1 MARSARILLLLLAP
15 ALLLACGALHSDPEP
30 TSPPSVVELPSFHN
44 THRVPVPSDW
54 QINPPPEQ
62 QEHGWLAVVPAGSAG
77 PCRNMIWYELI
88 VNVDAKQALA
98 LVRSGN
104 LRMTAAIK
112 HGVALKV
119 EQASLD
125 GRSAT
130 LLTPAAQSGR
140 FRRIY
145 LVPYGP
151 GVLIVH
157 CLTVGQ
163 LKGEERCAQQHPALA
178 TQLRRAFERAETGLA
193 LGRRRAR
200 REQPPRVDAG
210 APCP

>member
-1 MARSARILLLLLAP
+1 MARSARVVLLWAP

-30 TSPPSVVELPSFHN
+30 TAPPSVAELPSFHN
-44 THRVPVPSDW
+44 THRVPVPGDW

-62 QEHGWLAVVPAGSAG
+62 QEHGWLAVVPAGGGG

-88 VNVDAKQALA
+88 VKVDLEQALA

-104 LRMTAAIK
+104 LRMTAAITRDA
-112 HGVALKV
+112 ALK
-119 EQASLD
+119 EQQTSLG
-125 GRSAT
+125 GRRAT
-130 LLTPAAQSGR
+130 LLTPAAQTGR

-145 LVPYGP
+145 LVPYEP

-163 LKGEERCAQQHPALA
+163 LRGEERCAGHHAALA
-178 TQLRRAFERAETGLA
+178 TRLRRAFERAETGLA

-200 REQPPRVDAG
+200 RELPPRIDDG
-210 APCP
+210 ADCP